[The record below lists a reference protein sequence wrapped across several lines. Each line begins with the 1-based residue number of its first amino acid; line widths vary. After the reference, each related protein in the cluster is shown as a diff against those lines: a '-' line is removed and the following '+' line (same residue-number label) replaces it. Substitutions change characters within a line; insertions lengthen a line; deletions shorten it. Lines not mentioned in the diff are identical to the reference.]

1 MRHCC
6 KNFLLKGVIVIV
18 PIVTHYVVLNE
29 RRREKRSGKERGK
42 IKKIEISVN
51 VSNKT
56 NCF

>member
-29 RRREKRSGKERGK
+29 RRREKKEWKRKGKDKEDRN
-42 IKKIEISVN
+42 ISE
-51 VSNKT
+51 
-56 NCF
+56 CI